1 MSSTTDNARKII
13 VTQALPYANASLHLG
28 HILEAVQT
36 DIWSRFQ
43 NKSGNECLFFC
54 ADDTHGT
61 PVMLKAKE
69 LGKSPEDLIKE
80 VQRDHEETYKLY
92 DINFTNYHTTH
103 SDENKKYSEQIY
115 LKAKENDLITR
126 RTINQL
132 YDVSESMFLSDR
144 FVKGTCPKCGST
156 DQYGD
161 GCTKCGA
168 TYHVSELKN
177 PVSAISG
184 TKPVNKESEHIFF
197 DLPKKLDTLKEFLAT
212 ANLQK
217 PITNKLSEWVNDD
230 LQQWDISRDAPYF
243 GFKIP
248 EEDNKY
254 FYVWLDAPIG
264 YIASIDNWA
273 TRNNKDMDLLWSAN
287 SNYEIYHFIGKDI
300 SYFHGLFWPALLSAS
315 DLRLPDGIFVH
326 GFLTINGEK
335 MSKSKGTGIL
345 AKEFAKLCDP
355 ETLRYY
361 FAAKLNDKVED
372 IDLNFED
379 YVQRINSDLV
389 GKYLNIAS
397 RCSSFIEKNSNEL
410 SDTFDNDLLE
420 EAIKQKEN
428 IKECFESRN
437 YSKAIRLI
445 MDIADLTNKYI
456 NDNTPWK
463 KDTKEAA
470 HIATTA
476 LNVFN
481 ILTIYLSPII
491 PNITKGAFKFLNQDS
506 QSFNDVELLL
516 KNKINKYKPLL
527 KRLEP
532 ITIPEEIPM
541 SDEENYINI
550 DQFAEID
557 LRVAEIKAASH
568 VDGADKLLQLTLDV
582 GDLGERN
589 VFAGIK
595 KAYDPESLVGKM
607 VILVSNL
614 APRKMKFG
622 LSEGMVLASSDDEG
636 IYLISPDSGAT
647 PGLRVK

>member
-132 YDVSESMFLSDR
+132 YDESESMFLSDR
-144 FVKGTCPKCGST
+144 FVKGTCPKCGAT

-168 TYHVSELKN
+168 TYDVSELKN

-345 AKEFAKLCDP
+345 AKEFAQLCDP

-410 SDTFDNDLLE
+410 SDSFDNDLLE

-532 ITIPEEIPM
+532 IIIPEEKPM
-541 SDEENYINI
+541 SDEENYISI

>member
-132 YDVSESMFLSDR
+132 YDESESMFLSDR
-144 FVKGTCPKCGST
+144 FVKGTCPKCGAT

-168 TYHVSELKN
+168 TYDVSELKN

-345 AKEFAKLCDP
+345 AKEFAELCDP
-355 ETLRYY
+355 ATLRYY

-410 SDTFDNDLLE
+410 SDSFDNDLLE

-532 ITIPEEIPM
+532 IIIPEEKPM
-541 SDEENYINI
+541 SDEENYISI

>member
-115 LKAKENDLITR
+115 LKAKANDLIAR

-132 YDVSESMFLSDR
+132 YDESESMFLSDR
-144 FVKGTCPKCGST
+144 FVKGICPKCGAT

-168 TYHVSELKN
+168 TYDVSELKN
-177 PVSAISG
+177 PVSVISG
-184 TKPVNKESEHIFF
+184 TQPVNKESEHIFF

-230 LQQWDISRDAPYF
+230 LQQWDISRDPPYF

-345 AKEFAKLCDP
+345 AKEFAQLCDP

-410 SDTFDNDLLE
+410 SDTCDNHLLE
-420 EAIKQKEN
+420 EVIKQKEN

-470 HIATTA
+470 YIATTA

-491 PNITKGAFKFLNQDS
+491 PNITKGAFKFLNQDN

-532 ITIPEEIPM
+532 IIIPEEKPM
-541 SDEENYINI
+541 SDEENYISI

-595 KAYDPESLVGKM
+595 KAYDPDSLVGKM